1 VTPAGES
8 PPPLGVMSGIFETDE
23 GRTLR
28 RSGKPPEQGGFDV
41 ASMFDGSP
49 TVTFRWHFYSS
60 C

>member
-1 VTPAGES
+1 
-8 PPPLGVMSGIFETDE
+8 MSGIFETDE